1 MRRSGILGKQYLRR
15 GLFQRGIWFF
25 SSYTGL
31 QLDAVTVNVTI
42 QDFVASV
49 VSELVFCN
57 DQVSRDIMFLFPVDS
72 HTVVHTFYATMGDTR
87 IEAMLWEKE
96 EAQQLCKATLGM
108 ENLRYLQ
115 DQWDLWGP
123 VFACFLGTM
132 PPDGE
137 VAISLCYSQELLLQ
151 PDGAALFHWPSAL
164 FPQMKTFNWLFSDD
178 GAAENLHFTIC
189 LKSAQGVSH
198 VNINSSHT
206 ALRYTAPDQTSAEV
220 W

>member
-1 MRRSGILGKQYLRR
+1 MSSS

-31 QLDAVTVNVTI
+31 QLDTVTVNVTI

-96 EAQQLCKATLGM
+96 EVLG
-108 ENLRYLQ
+108 
-115 DQWDLWGP
+115 LW
-123 VFACFLGTM
+123 
-132 PPDGE
+132 
-137 VAISLCYSQELLLQ
+137 
-151 PDGAALFHWPSAL
+151 
-164 FPQMKTFNWLFSDD
+164 
-178 GAAENLHFTIC
+178 
-189 LKSAQGVSH
+189 
-198 VNINSSHT
+198 
-206 ALRYTAPDQTSAEV
+206 
-220 W
+220 